1 MDGNFWSGKRPAG
14 VIDDINP
21 DQYAS
26 VLSVIEGTLSNHA
39 TKPAFTG
46 IGHTLTFADIDRY
59 SKRFASYLQNHTDLK
74 PGDRI
79 AVQMPNLVQFPVV
92 VYGAIRA
99 GLVVV
104 NTSPLYTAREMLHQF
119 NDSGAKALVFMDV
132 FGHLVEEIVQET
144 GIKHL
149 ICTHLADMLPTPKRQ
164 LINFVVRHIKKMVK
178 PFTLDEAV
186 PFLTALQK
194 GVKSRYAPPP
204 PVSSDDPVLLQY
216 TGGTTGVSKGAIL
229 TQRNLIANMLQA
241 RAVLSQQDSQGSTLL
256 NHGKE
261 IIIAP
266 LPLYHIYA
274 FTVHLL
280 CLPLMGNH
288 SILIANP
295 RDTSTFIKFI
305 KPWKFTGFIGLNT
318 LFVSLLNHPEFAR
331 CDFSRLNFTLSGG
344 TALQEDVGNRW
355 QSFTGCKVSEA
366 YGLTECSPA
375 VCINPIGEQSQLG
388 TAGLP
393 VPGTLLKTV
402 DEQGNEMPLG
412 ERGELCVKG
421 PQVMKGYWQRPEAT
435 AEVLD
440 DEGWLK
446 TGDVAVIQEDGFVKI
461 VDRLKDMILVS
472 GFNVY
477 PNEIEDVVA
486 GNEKV
491 ENCAAIGIP
500 DEKTGE
506 KVKLFVV
513 PSDSSLT
520 SEEVVEYCRAHLTA
534 YKVPKDVEF
543 RTELPMTPVGKILR
557 KDLRRGVELNE
568 YQ

>member
-1 MDGNFWSGKRPAG
+1 MNGNFWTGKRPTG
-14 VIDDINP
+14 VVDDINP
-21 DQYAS
+21 DQYSS
-26 VLSVIEGTLSNHA
+26 VLSVIEGTFSDHA
-39 TKPAFTG
+39 IRSAFTG

-79 AVQMPNLVQFPVV
+79 AIQMPNLLQFPIA

-99 GLVVV
+99 GLIVV
-104 NTSPLYTAREMLHQF
+104 NTNPLYTAREMLHQF
-119 NDSGAKALVFMDV
+119 NDSGAKALVFLDV
-132 FGHLVEEIVQET
+132 FGHLVEEIVQKT
-144 GIKHL
+144 GIRHL
-149 ICTHLADMLPTPKRQ
+149 ICTHLADMLPAPKRQ
-164 LINFVVRHIKKMVK
+164 LINFVAKHVKKMVK

-186 PFLTALQK
+186 PLLTALRK

-204 PVSSDDPVLLQY
+204 PVSPDDPIVLQY

-229 TQRNLIANMLQA
+229 THRNLVANMLQA
-241 RAVLSQQDSQGSTLL
+241 KAVLSQQDNQGHSVLK
-256 NHGKE
+256 HGKE
-261 IIIAP
+261 VIIAP

-280 CLPLMGNH
+280 CLPFTGNH

-318 LFVSLLNHPEFAR
+318 LFVSLLDHPEFAK
-331 CDFSRLNFTLSGG
+331 CDFSRLHFTLSGG

-393 VPGTLLKTV
+393 VPSTLLKTV
-402 DEQGNEMPLG
+402 DEQGNEMPTG

-421 PQVMKGYWQRPEAT
+421 PQVMKGYWQHPEAT
-435 AEVLD
+435 TEVLD
-440 DEGWLK
+440 DEGWFK

-486 GNEKV
+486 GNKKV
-491 ENCAAIGIP
+491 QNCAAIGIP
-500 DEKTGE
+500 DDKTGE

-534 YKVPKDVEF
+534 YKVPRDIEF

-557 KDLRRGVELNE
+557 KDLRREVMN
-568 YQ
+568 